1 MSTVLGVI
9 LAAAGVAIDQII
21 KYIVLDRL
29 APVGSVQVIPGLLDF
44 TYVENRGAAFGILQN
59 RIWFFVV
66 LTVLI
71 SAAVIFLW
79 FRYRH
84 HTVWSRL
91 GAVLNLSGGIGNL
104 IDRLVLGFV
113 VDYIHVSFFPPVFNF
128 ADCCVV
134 IGTVLVMVHV
144 LFFSE
149 RRDAE

>member
-59 RIWFFVV
+59 RIWFFIV

-91 GAVLNLSGGIGNL
+91 GAVLILSGGIGNL

>member
-1 MSTVLGVI
+1 M
-9 LAAAGVAIDQII
+9 
-21 KYIVLDRL
+21 
-29 APVGSVQVIPGLLDF
+29 
-44 TYVENRGAAFGILQN
+44 
-59 RIWFFVV
+59 
-66 LTVLI
+66 LI
-71 SAAVIFLW
+71 
-79 FRYRH
+79 
-84 HTVWSRL
+84 
-91 GAVLNLSGGIGNL
+91 LSGGIGNL